1 MKVVDKRKTVAFENL
16 KIGEVF
22 KYNGNVYM
30 KTEELYDDEQSEILA
45 NAASLDEGN
54 LESFGDMWEVIPL
67 PRAVLITDELER
79 RNENVDC

>member
-1 MKVVDKRKTVAFENL
+1 MKIVDKRKTVAFENL

-22 KYNGNVYM
+22 KYNGNVHM

-45 NAASLDEGN
+45 NAVSLDEGN

-79 RNENVDC
+79 KNENVDC